1 MKPLKKE
8 KGMFID
14 VSYKTNHLKKK
25 KTNHKKQT
33 NKARGKYLEFF
44 EGCTDLILGTNHLS
58 GVAANT

>member
-25 KTNHKKQT
+25 KNQPQKTNQ
-33 NKARGKYLEFF
+33 
-44 EGCTDLILGTNHLS
+44 
-58 GVAANT
+58 